1 MTYEVDIVDDQQSA
15 KKQAYRSIMDIISI
29 IGEPM
34 LVELWRSLE
43 ITLTQ
48 FRCLRLLYIRSMQAG
63 DLAKNLSL
71 SATSLTRVLER
82 LENRQLVERSIDKED
97 RRRIWVSLTP
107 QGRNML
113 DTIKPWHD
121 SPLARALDSLPQET
135 LDQISEVATQIVE
148 AVKVLPEN
156 KTPYS

>member
-1 MTYEVDIVDDQQSA
+1 MDDQQSA

-34 LVELWRSLE
+34 LIELWRSLE

-148 AVKVLPEN
+148 AVKALPEN

>member
-34 LVELWRSLE
+34 LIELWRSLE

>member
-34 LVELWRSLE
+34 LIELWRSLE

-148 AVKVLPEN
+148 AVKTLPEN

>member
-34 LVELWRSLE
+34 LIELWRSLE

-148 AVKVLPEN
+148 AVKALPEN

>member
-1 MTYEVDIVDDQQSA
+1 MDDQQSA